1 MRRSFFVTGVGATA
15 LNAATFAR
23 AGHPAMADTP
33 REGALTTQ
41 GALFDSLPRP
51 VVHDWTRI
59 ILGSGVLYQKQIGVG
74 EEIAADGS
82 RLPYYELQ
90 VGSPGGSCNPST
102 MRKAYLKGSQFGSL
116 FATYPLISNIG
127 RTENMVYRYGDVEGG
142 GTPAEH
148 GDTTLRILDEDY
160 LYDPRPL
167 RIMSVAPQRIHEPH
181 RHPRRRRIPRP
192 SDEAASS
199 RAHGTLAQPA
209 LSVRRRAISRNR
221 RRPRTIRIT
230 CLRARARFPIAALDV
245 AREGSLD
252 HEERAVRAN
261 SDQRR
266 RVAARYFTG
275 DATVGT

>member
-1 MRRSFFVTGVGATA
+1 MRRSLFARGVGATVLGA
-15 LNAATFAR
+15 SGLARVGATAF
-23 AGHPAMADTP
+23 ADTIP
-33 REGALTTQ
+33 EGALTTQ

-167 RIMSVAPQRIHEPH
+167 RIMSVAPQRIHVASTNLTATHVVGEFQGPATKQH
-181 RHPRRRRIPRP
+181 RLVRMELWHSPLFPFGVARYRATVVGLAPF
-192 SDEAASS
+192 ELHVY
-199 RAHGTLAQPA
+199 AHGHDFQSL
-209 LSVRRRAISRNR
+209 LSMSLEKVRSITKNGQYGQIPIS
-221 RRPRTIRIT
+221 
-230 CLRARARFPIAALDV
+230 
-245 AREGSLD
+245 
-252 HEERAVRAN
+252 
-261 SDQRR
+261 
-266 RVAARYFTG
+266 
-275 DATVGT
+275 VGA